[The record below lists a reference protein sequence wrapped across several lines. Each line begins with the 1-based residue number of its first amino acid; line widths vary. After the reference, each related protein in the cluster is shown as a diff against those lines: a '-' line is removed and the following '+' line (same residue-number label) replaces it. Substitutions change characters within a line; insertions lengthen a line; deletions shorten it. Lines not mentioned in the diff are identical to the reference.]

1 MVFLIRFFG
10 DQGTLLPRSG
20 SQAGVC
26 LLWAASLA
34 VTAFFSA
41 DQARALPQPPQS
53 SIQSA
58 GGQATTQPV
67 GASQGQPAIVESV
80 QMVEDHGGLAVEIL
94 TSRPLQPSIQTLENP
109 PRVVV
114 DLIGASNGVKRKRT
128 PVQGEVISAIRVDQY
143 QAAPPVTRVV
153 IDLVAKQA
161 YSWDASGNRLLV
173 RLKPAETKAPEAPTL
188 SIGAKVPVVPVT
200 PGGGNVVL
208 AGGHIST
215 GSSITAGADTAI
227 LHIARG
233 GEVWVCPGSTVSVT
247 TSPNGQDLM
256 LGVSTGAFETHYAL
270 GASADSIL
278 TPDFRILMPGPGEFD
293 FALSADA
300 KGNTCV
306 RALVGNTA
314 SVVVSE
320 LMGDRTYQVK
330 PTEQVMFQAGR
341 IERTSNN
348 VPLECGCPPPKPG
361 VMRAA
366 APPTTQMP
374 AHVQLGDSGIK
385 PAASESEMA
394 SAGRPAGPNSEVQM
408 RVDAP
413 LVYQADTTG
422 AGAPVAA
429 ALKIG
434 MYPRDLKMDV
444 PVSPPMA
451 AANSPTQPAATP
463 APVST
468 PEEKP
473 EKERKGFFG
482 GIKGFFAAIFR

>member
-1 MVFLIRFFG
+1 LLWTASVAAAALAAFG
-10 DQGTLLPRSG
+10 QSAALPAGQSGAAPSNSPAVASG
-20 SQAGVC
+20 SP
-26 LLWAASLA
+26 
-34 VTAFFSA
+34 
-41 DQARALPQPPQS
+41 ALVQ
-53 SIQSA
+53 
-58 GGQATTQPV
+58 
-67 GASQGQPAIVESV
+67 SV
-80 QMVEDHGGLAVEIL
+80 QMVQDRGGLAVEIL
-94 TSRPLQPSIQTLENP
+94 SSRPVQPSIQTLDNP

-161 YSWDASGNRLLV
+161 YSWDVAGNRLMV
-173 RLKPAETKAPEAPTL
+173 RLKPAETKVAEVPTL
-188 SIGAKVPVVPVT
+188 GTGGKPPVVPVV

-208 AGGHIST
+208 AGSRLST

-256 LGVSTGAFETHYAL
+256 LGVSTGAFETHYGL

-306 RALVGNTA
+306 RALMGNTA

-330 PTEQVMFQAGR
+330 PSEQVVFREGR
-341 IERTSNN
+341 IEKTSND

-366 APPTTQMP
+366 APAVTHLP
-374 AHVQLGDSGIK
+374 AHVQLGDDTPK
-385 PAASESEMA
+385 PTGAPANDAELAASQ
-394 SAGRPAGPNSEVQM
+394 PAKNGDVQM
-408 RVDAP
+408 RIEAP
-413 LVYQADTTG
+413 LVFRANSSG
-422 AGAPVAA
+422 SGAPVAA
-429 ALKIG
+429 ALKVE
-434 MYPRDLKMDV
+434 MYPRDLRMET
-444 PVSPPMA
+444 PVLPPGA
-451 AANSPTQPAATP
+451 AEPTPAAVQTSVQPA
-463 APVST
+463 VST
-468 PEEKP
+468 EKP
-473 EKERKGFFG
+473 AQEHRGFFG
-482 GIKGFFAAIFR
+482 GIKGFFAAIFH

>member
-1 MVFLIRFFG
+1 M
-10 DQGTLLPRSG
+10 PRLG
-20 SQAGVC
+20 SQVGVC

-34 VTAFFSA
+34 VAIGAAS
-41 DQARALPQPPQS
+41 
-53 SIQSA
+53 
-58 GGQATTQPV
+58 GQAGIP
-67 GASQGQPAIVESV
+67 SGQAATAPGVTPIVQSV
-80 QMVEDHGGLAVEIL
+80 QMVQDGGGLAVEIL
-94 TSRPLQPSIQTLENP
+94 ATLPLQPNVQTLDHP

-143 QAAPPVTRVV
+143 QASPPVTRVV

-161 YSWDASGNRLLV
+161 YSWDAAGNRLMV
-173 RLKPAETKAPEAPTL
+173 RLKPAEPKVPEVPTL
-188 SIGAKVPVVPVT
+188 GMGGKPPVVPVT

-208 AGGHIST
+208 AGGRVST

-278 TPDFRILMPGPGEFD
+278 TPDFRILMPGPGQFD

-300 KGNTCV
+300 HGDTCV
-306 RALVGNTA
+306 RALMGNTA

-330 PTEQVMFQAGR
+330 PTEQVVFRGGR
-341 IERTSNN
+341 IEKISND

-361 VMRAA
+361 VMRAS
-366 APPTTQMP
+366 APVETQLP
-374 AHVQLGDSGIK
+374 AHAQLADRGALVPSKSEAETRPPASNADDVQ
-385 PAASESEMA
+385 
-394 SAGRPAGPNSEVQM
+394 V
-408 RVDAP
+408 RVEAP
-413 LVYQADTTG
+413 LVFRADSTG
-422 AGAPVAA
+422 SGAPVAA
-429 ALKIG
+429 ALKIS
-434 MYPRDLKMDV
+434 MYPRDLRM
-444 PVSPPMA
+444 
-451 AANSPTQPAATP
+451 ATP
-463 APVST
+463 ALPPGATQAKAEPPAPSVPPV
-468 PEEKP
+468 PP
-473 EKERKGFFG
+473 EKLEKEHRGFFG
-482 GIKGFFAAIFR
+482 GIKGFFAAIFH

>member
-1 MVFLIRFFG
+1 MQRL
-10 DQGTLLPRSG
+10 G

-26 LLWAASLA
+26 LLWAASFA
-34 VTAFFSA
+34 AAASPGF
-41 DQARALPQPPQS
+41 
-53 SIQSA
+53 
-58 GGQATTQPV
+58 GQAPAVPSGQSVAAPSNPSPV
-67 GASQGQPAIVESV
+67 PGAPAIVQSV
-80 QMVEDHGGLAVEIL
+80 QMVQDGGGLAVEIL
-94 TSRPLQPSIQTLENP
+94 ASRPTQPSIQTLDNP

-143 QAAPPVTRVV
+143 QASPPVTRVV

-161 YSWDASGNRLLV
+161 YSWDVAGARLMV
-173 RLKPAETKAPEAPTL
+173 RLKPAETKVAEVPTL
-188 SIGAKVPVVPVT
+188 GTGAKPPVVPVT

-208 AGGHIST
+208 AGGRVST
-215 GSSITAGADTAI
+215 GSSISAGADTAI

-300 KGNTCV
+300 HGDTCV
-306 RALVGNTA
+306 RALMGNTA

-330 PTEQVMFQAGR
+330 PTEQVVFRGGR
-341 IERTSNN
+341 IEKISND

-361 VMRAA
+361 VMRAST
-366 APPTTQMP
+366 PVVTHMP
-374 AHVQLGDSGIK
+374 AHVQLGEDTSK
-385 PAASESEMA
+385 PASTPAKDGELA
-394 SAGRPAGPNSEVQM
+394 SAGQPPKNGDVQM
-408 RVDAP
+408 RIEAP
-413 LVYQADTTG
+413 LVFRADPS

-429 ALKIG
+429 ALKVE
-434 MYPRDLKMDV
+434 MYPRDLRMNTPALPPGAAEPV
-444 PVSPPMA
+444 PPPPPLPQA
-451 AANSPTQPAATP
+451 ESVPPATP
-463 APVST
+463 A
-468 PEEKP
+468 
-473 EKERKGFFG
+473 KEHKGLFG

>member
-1 MVFLIRFFG
+1 MRQSSAPSQPPIV
-10 DQGTLLPRSG
+10 
-20 SQAGVC
+20 SQA
-26 LLWAASLA
+26 
-34 VTAFFSA
+34 
-41 DQARALPQPPQS
+41 PP
-53 SIQSA
+53 
-58 GGQATTQPV
+58 V
-67 GASQGQPAIVESV
+67 IVQSV
-80 QMVEDHGGLAVEIL
+80 QMIEDRGGLAVEIL
-94 TSRPLQPSIQTLENP
+94 TSRPMQPTIQTLENP

-161 YSWDASGNRLLV
+161 YSWDAAGNRLMV
-173 RLKPAETKAPEAPTL
+173 RLKPAETKIAEVPTL
-188 SIGAKVPVVPVT
+188 GTGAKVPVVPVA

-208 AGGHIST
+208 AGGRVST
-215 GSSITAGADTAI
+215 GSSISAGADTAI

-300 KGNTCV
+300 KGDTCV
-306 RALVGNTA
+306 RALMGNTA
-314 SVVVSE
+314 SVIVSE

-330 PTEQVMFQAGR
+330 PTEQVVFRGGQ
-341 IERTSNN
+341 IEKISNN

-366 APPTTQMP
+366 TPVTTPMP
-374 AHVQLGDSGIK
+374 AHVQLGDNAEK
-385 PAASESEMA
+385 PVPVPANEAEA
-394 SAGRPAGPNSEVQM
+394 VAPGHPAKSADVQM
-408 RVDAP
+408 RVEAP
-413 LVYQADTTG
+413 LVFRADPS
-422 AGAPVAA
+422 ASGAPVAA
-429 ALKIG
+429 ALKVEA
-434 MYPRDLKMDV
+434 YPRDLRMET
-444 PVSPPMA
+444 PVLPPA
-451 AANSPTQPAATP
+451 AADQTSAQVPAATGVGAP
-463 APVST
+463 AET
-468 PEEKP
+468 PP
-473 EKERKGFFG
+473 KEHKGFLG
-482 GIKGFFAAIFR
+482 GIRGFFSAIFR